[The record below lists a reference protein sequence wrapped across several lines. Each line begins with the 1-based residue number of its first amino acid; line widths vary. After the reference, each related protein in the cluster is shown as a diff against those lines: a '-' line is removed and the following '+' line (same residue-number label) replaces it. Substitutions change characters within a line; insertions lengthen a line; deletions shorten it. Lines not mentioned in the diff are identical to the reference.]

1 VDEALPLPLPWPDMF
16 RHGCPDAFFGI
27 APDPAAGFFSS
38 PAVVAPDEALARVAC
53 CTVVA
58 ACVTPGD
65 ALVDAL
71 AMVRPRPRLAPRVPA
86 AIAMPASGR
95 EILMW
100 SPLRRARSIRN
111 LAGSGAGLQATR
123 RIQ

>member
-1 VDEALPLPLPWPDMF
+1 MF
-16 RHGCPDAFFGI
+16 RQGCPDAFFGI
-27 APDPAAGFFSS
+27 ALDPAAGFFSS

-53 CTVVA
+53 CTVA
-58 ACVTPGD
+58 ARCATAGD

-86 AIAMPASGR
+86 AIAIPASGR

-100 SPLRRARSIRN
+100 SPVRRAPEVRN

-123 RIQ
+123 QIQ